1 MKKPDYHLE
10 ARKNPGMNNFDVT
23 IRDSNKEHGTTPKT
37 DTKQMTLSELQ
48 HQIDSSL
55 KEHPTGSTFS
65 ALLPPSLPTERNR
78 MEIEGGAHGS

>member
-37 DTKQMTLSELQ
+37 DTKQMTLSEL
-48 HQIDSSL
+48 
-55 KEHPTGSTFS
+55 
-65 ALLPPSLPTERNR
+65 
-78 MEIEGGAHGS
+78 